1 MIKKLNLI
9 ENKYKL
15 LEKELLLPENLSDY
29 NKLNE
34 LNKEKSKL
42 EETVLTYN
50 KYKKNNEEIKELKTM
65 LNDSEMAEIAQ
76 IELNQLELKQEQITN
91 KLKTLLLPTDENDGK
106 NIVMEIRGAAGGDE
120 ANIFA
125 GDLFRMY
132 SKYADSNDWKTEI
145 IYAIDGTS
153 GGYSHIEI
161 SIKGSNVY
169 SKLKYENGVHRVQ
182 RVPETETQGRIHT
195 STATV
200 AVMPEIED
208 VEVNIKQE
216 DLRIDVYRSSGKG
229 GQGVNTT
236 DSAVRI
242 THIPTGIV
250 VTCQNERSQIKN
262 KETAL
267 KILKI
272 KLYDL
277 AQQKQ
282 EKEHDESRKSKIG
295 SGDRSEKIRT
305 YNYPTNRITDHRI
318 NYSIMEL
325 DRVMNGNLNPI
336 IEALTTEDLKRKMET
351 QDG

>member
-1 MIKKLNLI
+1 MINKLDLI
-9 ENKYKL
+9 NEKYNE
-15 LEKELLLPENLSDY
+15 LEKELLLPENASDY
-29 NKLNE
+29 NKINK
-34 LNKEKSKL
+34 LNKEKASL
-42 EETVLTYN
+42 EEIVLTY
-50 KYKKNNEEIKELKTM
+50 KEYKKNEDEINSLKEM
-65 LNDSEMAEIAQ
+65 LNDSEMVEIAQ
-76 IELNQLELKQEQITN
+76 TELEQLEKNKNIITS
-91 KLKTLLLPTDENDGK
+91 KLKTLLIPKDENDGK
-106 NIVMEIRGAAGGDE
+106 NIIMEIRGAAGGHE

-132 SKYADSNDWKTEI
+132 SKYADNNNWKTEI
-145 IYAIDGTS
+145 IHEIEGTS
-153 GGYSHIEI
+153 GGYSHIEF
-161 SIKGSNVY
+161 SIKGDNVY

-200 AVMPEIED
+200 AVMPKIED

-216 DLRIDVYRSSGKG
+216 ELRIDVYRSSGKG

-242 THIPTGIV
+242 THIPSGIV
-250 VTCQNERSQIKN
+250 VTCQKERSQIKN
-262 KETAL
+262 KDTAL

-277 AQQKQ
+277 ALQKQ

-295 SGDRSEKIRT
+295 TGDRSEKIRT

-336 IEALTTEDLKRKMET
+336 IDALTTEDLKRKMET
-351 QDG
+351 KNG

>member
-1 MIKKLNLI
+1 
-9 ENKYKL
+9 
-15 LEKELLLPENLSDY
+15 
-29 NKLNE
+29 
-34 LNKEKSKL
+34 
-42 EETVLTYN
+42 
-50 KYKKNNEEIKELKTM
+50 
-65 LNDSEMAEIAQ
+65 
-76 IELNQLELKQEQITN
+76 
-91 KLKTLLLPTDENDGK
+91 
-106 NIVMEIRGAAGGDE
+106 
-120 ANIFA
+120 
-125 GDLFRMY
+125 MY